1 MANTIGSGNAG
12 RIPYYAVT
20 GTDLAPIAAPVFYD
34 AVNDIVTLP
43 GLLVTKSAYNGG
55 FGFAGMS
62 FQQFHAGAPTDSFNF
77 VRGRGT
83 SAAKT
88 LPLDNDELANIA
100 ATGWGGTTPVIG
112 ATLKAVVDGTPSS
125 TSMPTEWIFGTHNG
139 TSLADRVKITKAGQL
154 NVNTIANFSGTDLTI
169 APTGKVVLGLP
180 SKVRI
185 TGGTSGQA
193 LITDGA
199 GNLSW
204 ATIAGAAGIG
214 YVLSSTSSVAVGTGT
229 KTFTTNLSAANSA
242 FVIGSR
248 VRVVSTVT
256 PSTFMEGT
264 ITAFPTT
271 TMTISVDDTNGTGT
285 LTSWKISI
293 AGQIGATGATGTGR
307 GYFGLT
313 STTSQAIAVGAK
325 TFTVNQ
331 AQGTNAFAVGQY
343 VRAFGATAT
352 NYMEGYITA
361 YTTTSL
367 TITVDNISGTGTLAA
382 WTITATGA
390 QGADGAAGK
399 TVLNGTVNPTTQGVN
414 GDFYINT
421 TSDTIFGPKAAGAW
435 GTGTS
440 LIGPTVY
447 PGAGVAVSTGS
458 AWGTSK
464 TSPAGTIVGTSDTQT
479 LTNKRIQ
486 DRVLAST
493 ANSATPAINTDSYDT
508 VVITGQVLDITSM
521 TSGLTGTPVNGQRL
535 WISFTAS
542 AGTPAIAWGASFESS
557 GNVTL
562 PTGMTTTRN
571 DVGFIWNAATS
582 KWRCVAVA

>member
-20 GTDLAPIAAPVFYD
+20 GTDLSPMAAPVFYD
-34 AVNDIVTLP
+34 ATNDIVTFP
-43 GLLVTKSAYNGG
+43 GLLITKSAYTGG
-55 FGFAGMS
+55 FGYSGMS

-88 LPLDNDELANIA
+88 VPLDNDELANIA

-125 TSMPTEWIFGTHNG
+125 TSMPTEWIFATHNG

-169 APTGKVVLGLP
+169 APAGKVVLGAP

-185 TGGTSGQA
+185 TGGSAGQA

-264 ITAFPTT
+264 ITAFAAT

-313 STTSQAIAVGAK
+313 STTSLAIATGTK

-352 NYMEGYITA
+352 NYMEGNITA

-367 TITVDNISGTGTLAA
+367 TINVTLIGGTGTFAS

-390 QGADGAAGK
+390 RGAD
-399 TVLNGTVNPTTQGVN
+399 
-414 GDFYINT
+414 
-421 TSDTIFGPKAAGAW
+421 
-435 GTGTS
+435 
-440 LIGPTVY
+440 GPTVY
-447 PGAGVAVSTGS
+447 PGAGIAVSTGS

-464 TSPAGTIVGTSDTQT
+464 TSPTGNIVGTSDTQT
-479 LTNKRIQ
+479 LTNKWIQ
-486 DRVLAST
+486 SRVLALASD
-493 ANSATPAINTDSYDT
+493 SATPAINTDSVDT
-508 VVITGQVLDITSM
+508 VVITGQAANITSM
-521 TSGLTGTPVNGQRL
+521 TSGLTGTPVNGQKL

-542 AGTPAIAWGASFESS
+542 AGTPTIAWGTSFESS
-557 GNVTL
+557 AVTL
-562 PTGMTTTRN
+562 PTGMTTTRS
-571 DVGFIWNAATS
+571 DVGFIWNVATS
-582 KWRCVAVA
+582 KWRCVSVA